1 MTSWKHLNSWNGF
14 IMSPSDFELAY
25 PSAIWVIWLSL
36 DPLGSAACFRAG
48 HWYPDLPAWQ
58 EHGRWLRST
67 VNPQVMSGGL
77 VSTTERM
84 CWIPVFFF
92 LNSCSSSRKLKNRV
106 AAQTARDRKKAKMGE
121 LEQQVLELE
130 LEVIFY
136 FLPFS
141 YRNTGFLH
149 TRRHCSV
156 PTFTH
161 FPNVPT
167 SSLSFHIVQP
177 EHT

>member
-1 MTSWKHLNSWNGF
+1 MAARRNRVSVASCVKIRLPKVSKMTSWKHLNSWNGF

-36 DPLGSAACFRAG
+36 DPPGSAACFRAG

-92 LNSCSSSRKLKNRV
+92 FLILVPPPGNSRTESQLRQPETGKRLKWESWNNKSSSWSWR
-106 AAQTARDRKKAKMGE
+106 
-121 LEQQVLELE
+121 
-130 LEVIFY
+130 
-136 FLPFS
+136 
-141 YRNTGFLH
+141 
-149 TRRHCSV
+149 
-156 PTFTH
+156 
-161 FPNVPT
+161 
-167 SSLSFHIVQP
+167 
-177 EHT
+177 